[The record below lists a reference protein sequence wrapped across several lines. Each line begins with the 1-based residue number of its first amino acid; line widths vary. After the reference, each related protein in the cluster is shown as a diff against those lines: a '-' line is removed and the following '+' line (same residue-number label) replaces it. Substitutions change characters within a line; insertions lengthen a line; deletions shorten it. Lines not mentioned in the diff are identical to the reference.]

1 MTDATKS
8 AGRGIRFRLVAV
20 ALIALILAIVVI
32 VVFVIPA
39 VFGGSSGTTADVLDI
54 ASEPQTT
61 WKYDWAGDNNPEF
74 LDDAPDATPVGD
86 DQALVWPAFDL
97 AAYTDAIGTDLGWYE
112 GYDQQYDDGYAAGLE
127 FRKADDAYHND
138 TFPYSVPPAHESDF
152 FPEGA
157 YGNYDEFLGF
167 QDGFTDAAEG
177 LGAGANKRERP
188 VDPGFVPAV
197 TLLNAATGEVLWTVD
212 LSEVLPDIDFLSVIS
227 AYDVEGSNAIAL
239 VIAYINQADGGSSL
253 ITLDRGNGDTLSTV
267 SADGQISVAPFEG
280 DLIISVADADGES
293 ATIGRYAVNRVDK
306 KPRWS
311 LEFEGTPF
319 VIADNGFV
327 IAYGEDSGAVFDG
340 ADGKKAPWGDD
351 ISYSIFYQFVGDQLI
366 RRENSADGSFT
377 KIEGWSVD
385 GASTWSKPA
394 VAESLSAFDG
404 SIFTM
409 QAKGSGFQNLQ
420 RVSTSD
426 GRELWQDMYAGS
438 FDNFLGVA
446 GDSLLL
452 SRGSAVV
459 VLDLQTGKEREVQ
472 NVGDFVDVFE
482 GERLYYVP
490 AGEELAAYSYTDE
503 GVVWSMGLDDGQ
515 SITTLGAH
523 LVLIDADTSTVFG
536 LAAK

>member
-1 MTDATKS
+1 MTDATKP
-8 AGRGIRFRLVAV
+8 AGRGLRFRLMVGGV
-20 ALIALILAIVVI
+20 LVLILAVV
-32 VVFVIPA
+32 VVVAIVIPA
-39 VFGGSSGTTADVLDI
+39 LSRGSADAADVVDI
-54 ASEPQTT
+54 TSEPETT
-61 WKYDWAGDNNPEF
+61 WKYDWAGDNNAEF
-74 LDDAPDATPVGD
+74 LDDAPDVTPVGD

-112 GYDQQYDDGYAAGLE
+112 GYDQQYDEGYAAGLE

-152 FPEGA
+152 FPEGV

-177 LGAGANKRERP
+177 LGAGANKREKP

-197 TLLNAATGEVLWTVD
+197 TLLNAKTGEALWTVD
-212 LSEVLPDIDFLSVIS
+212 LSAELPDIDFLSVIS

-239 VIAYINQADGGSSL
+239 VVAYINKPDGGSSL
-253 ITLDRGNGDTLSTV
+253 ITLDKGNGDTLSTV

-280 DLIISVADADGES
+280 DLIVTVADAVGGS
-293 ATIGRYAVNRVDK
+293 ATIGRYAVDRVDR

-311 LEFEGTPF
+311 GEFEETPF
-319 VIADNGFV
+319 LIADNGFV

-340 ADGKKAPWGDD
+340 ADGKKAAWGDD
-351 ISYSIFYQFVGDQLI
+351 ISFSIYYQFLGDQII

-385 GASTWSKPA
+385 GVSTWPKPVA
-394 VAESLSAFDG
+394 AESLTVFDG

-409 QAKGSGFQNLQ
+409 QAKGSGFENLQ
-420 RVSTSD
+420 RVSASD
-426 GRELWQDMYAGS
+426 GKELWQDMYAGS
-438 FDNFLGVA
+438 FDNFLGVS

-459 VLDLQTGKEREVQ
+459 VLDLQTGKERMVQ
-472 NVGDFVDVFE
+472 SVGDFLDVFE
-482 GERLYYVP
+482 GDSLYYVP
-490 AGEELAAYSYTDE
+490 AGDELAAYRYSDE
-503 GVVWSMGLDDGQ
+503 GAVWSMPLDDGQ
-515 SITTLGAH
+515 SITTLGTH
-523 LVLIDADTSTVFG
+523 LVLVDADTSTIFG